1 MSFLIVTIPVSIF
14 LAGCLLLLV
23 LRAVRQG
30 AFDDWEGPA
39 VRMLED
45 DDSEPERDP
54 DA

>member
-1 MSFLIVTIPVSIF
+1 MSFLIVTIPVSLF
-14 LAGCLLLLV
+14 LAACLLAIV

-45 DDSEPERDP
+45 DDSRPEIEPDP
-54 DA
+54 